1 MEKISSRKNRIICH
15 MRAVASDPAYRSE
28 VGQFICDGEKTLREA
43 LEYVMIPETE
53 KNIRYITMKL
63 DENER
68 GNTTRLMKVK
78 DMVLQDAHHY
88 QT

>member
-43 LEYVMIPETE
+43 IPMQTAVTGSL
-53 KNIRYITMKL
+53 RSGDSAGTM
-63 DENER
+63 
-68 GNTTRLMKVK
+68 
-78 DMVLQDAHHY
+78 A
-88 QT
+88 